1 MHDIAPRARHLFI
14 FCLCC
19 EGGLSEGS
27 RCRHLVDQIS
37 EINKASFF
45 LFLSAFDFFCHTG
58 LHNQHYYVMHLTW
71 NAEMK

>member
-45 LFLSAFDFFCHTG
+45 FFCLPLISSATLG
-58 LHNQHYYVMHLTW
+58 YTINTIMSCT
-71 NAEMK
+71 